1 MIPDTRIWIIDNHNK
16 TVMKE
21 EVHAG
26 GAGRDNDV
34 TMKLENEF
42 LAYFPISEVY
52 QIILLSILIL

>member
-1 MIPDTRIWIIDNHNK
+1 
-16 TVMKE
+16 MKE
-21 EVHAG
+21 EVHVG